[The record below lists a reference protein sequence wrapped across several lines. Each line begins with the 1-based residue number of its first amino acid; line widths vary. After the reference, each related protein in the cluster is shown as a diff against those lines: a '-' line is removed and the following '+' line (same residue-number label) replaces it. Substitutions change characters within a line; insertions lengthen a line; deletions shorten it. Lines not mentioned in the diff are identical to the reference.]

1 MSWRMGWS
9 VALRLAAGLAAIV
22 FTAASSLY
30 APIGLGTQ
38 SPAGMEVRTQAVW
51 VLLVAS
57 AAATWLVAIRPA
69 LRSPRLLS
77 SATAGFNLIWIF
89 SFAGPPVVLASLAA
103 ICAATVGPPSRLTV
117 AGLAAAISGLV
128 LGLIFLLLT
137 EPPGEHLFG

>member
-1 MSWRMGWS
+1 EFAIVSRFRTSGAKRTCDSRSRRTLSLMSWRMGWS

-57 AAATWLVAIRPA
+57 AAATWLVAILPA

-103 ICAATVGPPSRLTV
+103 ICAAT
-117 AGLAAAISGLV
+117 
-128 LGLIFLLLT
+128 
-137 EPPGEHLFG
+137 